1 MTDTPYVMSVR
12 IENGR
17 YTERA
22 VLFTMA
28 KDILLVPGS
37 EFEITDGLD
46 IHEIDVYGIPNHETV
61 LTILRELVLAQ
72 EKYRSLHPLSYA
84 KLIVATYVDRS
95 NEELDNG
102 PVTLA

>member
-22 VLFTMA
+22 VLFSMA
-28 KDILLVPGS
+28 KDILLIPDV

-46 IHEIDVYGIPNHETV
+46 MHEIEVHDVPNHETV
-61 LTILRELVLAQ
+61 LNLLGKLVAAQ
-72 EKYRSLHPLSYA
+72 EKYRAMHPLSYT
-84 KLIVATYVDRS
+84 KLIVATYAVRPSEAWED
-95 NEELDNG
+95 G
-102 PVTLA
+102 PVNFA